1 MPRSLR
7 CTTLL
12 IAGLLIAGPLIAS
25 IACVV
30 TVSAYAAAPG
40 QLARCSELYGVWWT
54 YEQDPVF
61 FHTGER
67 AQAEFAVYEC
77 QQGNST
83 EGVRD
88 LKDLMRHGRF
98 TFPEE
103 QRATAPAPSK

>member
-1 MPRSLR
+1 MPGSLR

-12 IAGLLIAGPLIAS
+12 IAG
-25 IACVV
+25 IACVG
-30 TVSAYAAAPG
+30 TMPTSASS
-40 QLARCSELYGVWWT
+40 QLARCSELYGTWWN

-67 AQAEFAVYEC
+67 AQAEFALYEC
-77 QQGNST
+77 QQGKSD

-88 LKDLMRHGRF
+88 LKDLLRHGRF

-103 QRATAPAPSK
+103 QRATSPAPPK